1 MRPGEARFIGHCD
14 EIECSLGTFEYK
26 CPACFEYNVDYVLWF
41 EEDEIWKGK
50 EVCFNCPDCGE
61 ELVVEWE
68 QENYQYIVR
77 KK

>member
-1 MRPGEARFIGHCD
+1 M
-14 EIECSLGTFEYK
+14 
-26 CPACFEYNVDYVLWF
+26 LWF